1 MSGQP
6 ALATRAGAS
15 ACQARPRQWIVP
27 LVLLVDDAAPGAV
40 VLQEATDDGQLLARV
55 TVQARDLPA
64 AVAEREA
71 TRPRWVWDDT
81 SRRYPALLAAGV
93 RVERC
98 HDLRLCHAILRGSA
112 LCADSALATAPPRPW
127 DAARAEPLPVA
138 PSLSDDEPAT
148 VDDHLDVPEE
158 LARQLAAVAGSTAP
172 GRLRLLLAAESTGA
186 LIAAEIRHD
195 GLPWSV
201 QAHDELLTRLLGERP
216 RDGRR
221 PAKLEALAEQV
232 RTLLGQP
239 DVNLDSQPDLLH
251 ALHLAG
257 LDVSSTRVSEIRVLD
272 NPVVAPLLE
281 YKKLARLLSANGW
294 SWMETWVADGRFRP
308 DYVPGGV
315 VTGRWA
321 TSGGGALQL
330 PAAVR
335 GAVRADPGWRLV
347 VADAAQLEP
356 RVLAAMSGDGAM
368 PASTTPWYRSA
379 WRPVPG
385 RGRRRHRADPQAGQ
399 GRDARC
405 DLRRDDGCQR
415 GADAAADQG
424 VPARR
429 RDGRGCGP
437 CGGAGRGRLDL
448 ARPLLTAAGRG
459 VAGGGRGGVERGGR
473 PRGRPGGAQPQAGLG
488 PVHAQLHRAGH
499 GSGVGAVL
507 DGRAASSAA
516 RHRGA
521 PAPGLLPARRG
532 HGALACCR
540 GRRRRGG
547 RSGGCG
553 RGGPA
558 AVRGLPGG
566 LRAGSVGGRLL
577 RPGEVVPDCNG
588 YGACHDVAH
597 EHSPGALSL
606 GRPPSRPWRPSACPG
621 GGRGCRLGPGGG
633 CGSARPTGNR

>member
-1 MSGQP
+1 M
-6 ALATRAGAS
+6 
-15 ACQARPRQWIVP
+15 P
-27 LVLLVDDAAPGAV
+27 LVLLLDGDVPGAA
-40 VLQEATDDGQLLARV
+40 VLQDATDDGQLLARAV
-55 TVQARDLPA
+55 VAADDLPA

-71 TRPRWVWDDT
+71 ARPRWIWDDT

-98 HDLRLCHAILRGSA
+98 HDLRLCHAILHGSA
-112 LCADSALATAPPRPW
+112 LCADSALAVAPPGPW
-127 DAARAEPLPVA
+127 DAARAEPQPVA
-138 PSLSDDEPAT
+138 ARLFDDEPAT
-148 VDDHLDVPEE
+148 VDDHLDVPDE

-186 LIAAEIRHD
+186 LIAAEIRYD
-195 GLPWSV
+195 GLPWSTH
-201 QAHDELLTRLLGERP
+201 AHDELLTRLLGERP

-281 YKKLARLLSANGW
+281 YKKLSRLLSANGW

-368 PASTTPWYRSA
+368 AAAGRQADLYQGVVDAGIVETRKQAKVAMLGAIYGATTGASAVLMPQLTRAFPRAVGMVEAAARAGERGEVVSTWLGRSSPPPGEA
-379 WRPVPG
+379 WRAVVEAASSEDAGPEDARAA
-385 RGRRRHRADPQAGQ
+385 RGRRRDWGRFTRNFIVQ
-399 GRDARC
+399 GTAAEWALC
-405 DLRRDDGCQR
+405 WMAALRR
-415 GADAAADQG
+415 
-424 VPARR
+424 
-429 RDGRGCGP
+429 
-437 CGGAGRGRLDL
+437 RLL
-448 ARPLLTAAGRG
+448 AI
-459 VAGGGRGGVERGGR
+459 EGR
-473 PRGRPGGAQPQAGLG
+473 PHLVFFLHDEVM
-488 PVHAQLHRAGH
+488 VH
-499 GSGVGAVL
+499 S
-507 DGRAASSAA
+507 
-516 RHRGA
+516 
-521 PAPGLLPARRG
+521 
-532 HGALACCR
+532 
-540 GRRRRGG
+540 
-547 RSGGCG
+547 
-553 RGGPA
+553 PA
-558 AVRGLPGG
+558 AVADDVAAAVRE
-566 LRAGSVGGRLL
+566 AAAEAGRLL
-577 RPGEVVPDCNG
+577 FGECPVDFALDVSVVDS
-588 YGACHDVAH
+588 YDQAK
-597 EHSPGALSL
+597 
-606 GRPPSRPWRPSACPG
+606 
-621 GGRGCRLGPGGG
+621 
-633 CGSARPTGNR
+633 

>member
-1 MSGQP
+1 MSSQS
-6 ALATRAGAS
+6 ARATRAGAS
-15 ACQARPRQWIVP
+15 ACQARPRQWTVP
-27 LVLLVDDAAPGAV
+27 LALLLDDAASGDV
-40 VLQEATDDGQLLARV
+40 VLQQATDDGQMLARV

-64 AVAEREA
+64 AVAERA
-71 TRPRWVWDDT
+71 AGRLRWVWDDT
-81 SRRYPALLAAGV
+81 ARRYPGLLAAGV

-98 HDLRLCHAILRGSA
+98 HDLRLCHAILHGSA
-112 LCADSALATAPPRPW
+112 LCADSALAVAPPGPW
-127 DAARAEPLPVA
+127 DAARAEPQPVA
-138 PSLSDDEPAT
+138 PSLFDDEPAT

-257 LDVSSTRVSEIRVLD
+257 LDVASTRVSEIRVLD

-368 PASTTPWYRSA
+368 AAAGRQADLYQGVVDAGIVQTRKQAKVAMLGAIYGATTGASAVLMPQPRPSRRRAGTPWSAAACAPRWHPSARRRSPRA
-379 WRPVPG
+379 SRPWPACGSRRCRRRPRPGTGRPGDLPRPSHRLRTSPPG
-385 RGRRRHRADPQAGQ
+385 RAARAARRRRRPAASP
-399 GRDARC
+399 GR
-405 DLRRDDGCQR
+405 
-415 GADAAADQG
+415 
-424 VPARR
+424 PARR
-429 RDGRGCGP
+429 RGP
-437 CGGAGRGRLDL
+437 PPG
-448 ARPLLTAAGRG
+448 AAGRRLRWSPNG
-459 VAGGGRGGVERGGR
+459 PSPR
-473 PRGRPGGAQPQAGLG
+473 PR
-488 PVHAQLHRAGH
+488 
-499 GSGVGAVL
+499 
-507 DGRAASSAA
+507 A
-516 RHRGA
+516 R
-521 PAPGLLPARRG
+521 
-532 HGALACCR
+532 
-540 GRRRRGG
+540 
-547 RSGGCG
+547 S
-553 RGGPA
+553 
-558 AVRGLPGG
+558 
-566 LRAGSVGGRLL
+566 RAGSG
-577 RPGEVVPDCNG
+577 
-588 YGACHDVAH
+588 H
-597 EHSPGALSL
+597 
-606 GRPPSRPWRPSACPG
+606 RPPRSPSRTSHWH
-621 GGRGCRLGPGGG
+621 
-633 CGSARPTGNR
+633 